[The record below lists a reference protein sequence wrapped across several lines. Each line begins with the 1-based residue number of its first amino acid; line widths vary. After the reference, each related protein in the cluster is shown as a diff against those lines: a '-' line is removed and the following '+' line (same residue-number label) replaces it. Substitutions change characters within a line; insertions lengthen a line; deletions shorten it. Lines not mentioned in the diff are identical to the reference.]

1 MKINVMGPNAER
13 RAGLKTLLRRVA
25 RQAQFSESTEW
36 PSQPETHGRGD
47 KPDMIVIDWTPGMRP
62 MELQALLSTMPD
74 VPAAIMIDRPS
85 AAQVLMLLAAGAMGI
100 IPRSLDPILVLRAFE
115 MVMIGGHYIPSEI
128 FDAELGRESMLRRS
142 QDKATVLRRIR
153 KELSLSPRQQQIM
166 RCVHMGSTNK
176 MIARMLGISEGT
188 VKIHLTGIFQQLG
201 ATNRAAAVAIYNG
214 VQASHLE
221 VLRSNSVEVDSASVE
236 PVESAE
242 PVEPD
247 ESEAKADGVA
257 APEIAAVIAPVS
269 ERECENEPATAASE
283 THDETPVDKDIAP
296 SEPAQSAGTN
306 IIPLPI
312 NQPHYSSLTSPGS
325 TPFPMAAQPESP
337 F

>member
-25 RQAQFSESTEW
+25 RQAQFYESIEW
-36 PSQPETHGRGD
+36 PPQPELHGRGD

-62 MELQALLSTMPD
+62 MELQALLSTMPE
-74 VPAAIMIDRPS
+74 VPAAIMIDRPT

-100 IPRSLDPILVLRAFE
+100 IPRALDPILVLRAFE

-221 VLRSNSVEVDSASVE
+221 VLRSNSVEVDRASVE
-236 PVESAE
+236 PVEPIA
-242 PVEPD
+242 PVEQP
-247 ESEAKADGVA
+247 ESETGGDGVA
-257 APEIAAVIAPVS
+257 APAIAAVITPVEEP
-269 ERECENEPATAASE
+269 ERENEPATAAE
-283 THDETPVDKDIAP
+283 KAREDTPANKHIDP
-296 SEPAQSAGTN
+296 SEPAHATGTN

-312 NQPHYSSLTSPGS
+312 DQPHYSLLNPHNSTSLPL
-325 TPFPMAAQPESP
+325 AAQPDSP